1 MAGRHDQRAT
11 DKEAEMPAEVESMA
25 FVGNRG
31 LPWWIG
37 TTEDR
42 GQWANVDDL
51 QTGEQMR
58 EVAGLT
64 WEVQKQPIYAGRKKV
79 RVAGKYATVRQ
90 DTGAPLGVVGEH
102 YRVVQ
107 NAELDGW
114 GDALVDSGEAKYET
128 AGSLREGAVV
138 FYSMELNAID
148 LKIKGSKLDETVKTY
163 LLLTNS
169 HDGSKALEA
178 LISPVRVVCMNTLNM
193 AIGQRKAYFR
203 MRHTGSMEG
212 KIAAA
217 RQALGITF
225 NYLEGF
231 KELAE
236 GLSLKRVVDAQV
248 EEILRSAVW
257 PTQAETVGQLAQTSA
272 GKAMQLYQSSPT
284 LEGIRGTAW
293 GVLNA
298 VAEYADHEAS
308 FKSRGVSTVQDIRA
322 NSILWGEA
330 HYAKDRAVKA
340 LVEL

>member
-1 MAGRHDQRAT
+1 
-11 DKEAEMPAEVESMA
+11 MA
-25 FVGNRG
+25 FVGDRG

-37 TTEDR
+37 TVEDR
-42 GQWANVDDL
+42 QQWTELGGLA
-51 QTGEQMR
+51 TGAEMR
-58 EVAGLT
+58 AAAGLD
-64 WEVQKQPIYAGRKKV
+64 WELKKEPIYAGRKKV

-90 DTGAPLGVVGEH
+90 DTGRPLGVVGEH
-102 YRVVQ
+102 YKIVQ
-107 NAELDGW
+107 NSELDGW
-114 GDALVDSGEAKYET
+114 GDAIVDSGEAKYET

-138 FYSMELNAID
+138 FFSMELGAID
-148 LKIKGSKLDETVKTY
+148 LKIKGSKVDEAVKTY

-193 AIGQRKAYFR
+193 AIGERKAFFR

-225 NYLEGF
+225 TYLDGF
-231 KELAE
+231 KEAAE
-236 GLSLKRVVDAQV
+236 ALSLKKVVDEQV
-248 EEILRSAVW
+248 DEILRTAVW
-257 PTQAETVGQLAQTSA
+257 PTEAESPAQLALTSA
-272 GKAMQLYQSSPT
+272 GKAIELYHSSPT

-298 VAEYADHEAS
+298 VAEYADHEAV
-308 FKSRGVSTVQDIRA
+308 FKSRGVSTAADIRA

-330 HYAKDRAVKA
+330 HYAKDRAMKA
-340 LVEL
+340 LVKL